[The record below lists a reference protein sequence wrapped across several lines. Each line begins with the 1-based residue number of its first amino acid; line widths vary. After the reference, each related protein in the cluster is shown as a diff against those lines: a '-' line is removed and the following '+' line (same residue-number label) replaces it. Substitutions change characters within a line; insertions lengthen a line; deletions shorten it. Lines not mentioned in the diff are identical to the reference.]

1 MRQNKVYS
9 DGYSSSVS
17 LQADKIPIYK
27 EMLEGGGLNK
37 LLTAYDSSP
46 EERRT
51 HPLVV
56 YHIALQLV

>member
-1 MRQNKVYS
+1 MRQNKVHG

-17 LQADKIPIYK
+17 LQADKILIYK

-37 LLTAYDSSP
+37 LPTAYYASP

-56 YHIALQLV
+56 YYIALQLV